1 MLYINGATVKEIV
14 CNGYRTMADEDNRS
28 KNVEEWLQKNIVDFS
43 DPNSDEASS
52 LLIELRFLKNTL
64 PVQFKSAFN
73 SEYNALTEWIKT
85 AEVDSSLMESKKSQI
100 YENGIDHKVFL
111 KNIKEHQL
119 YLKELYLITFLVHRA
134 DSFKVNT
141 IRALYFFLCLRMV
154 ELTDYDSRVE
164 TTLDEC
170 RFLTNKTREFLIQ
183 FLPDVNE
190 YSSIQDLLSAFE
202 SIQSENLY
210 EEWLQSDDNELEE
223 FVEKIRR
230 KLHKDEKDEEWT
242 DNELVNHRLSKHIYE
257 FVLPLENILLKK
269 SGITRNVSRS
279 GKPAVISS
287 DIFVDEITGDST
299 STVYSV
305 NIMPNDNQTLE
316 TFETDERQDDINE
329 AVFEVSLNKP
339 ISYHLD
345 IVNAQQQVNM
355 RRKRSML
362 LNTDVQVAKHSEIKI
377 LFNELFT
384 ILKSSN
390 VDYTVNSNGT
400 IELTNEQLEAIYIMM
415 TLLTGNTEFVRYN
428 DLIKHYD
435 RYCIEFSFSPTRAV
449 LGDEYSSDLSITN
462 NDKLELTLPF
472 AVGVLVEN
480 MQDSLVGTTQ
490 ENLLFFDNLEK
501 AAKNRISEINKKNS
515 IRLTLNKLRS
525 YLKHVLFHSGTDT
538 AVIDVITLSPI
549 HHLSALPYF
558 GLTKADTYY
567 AQYHYYDHLR
577 DLIFSEP
584 TSILKN
590 ELRENN
596 KLSKFDLLDFPGDRY
611 VYKGEQQMGTKLALQ
626 SSQIKSKLVTPIIE
640 ELKALKP
647 HKNLSINNFIEFHN
661 KLTDY
666 LYLILGLSSG
676 YRPVIETFG
685 RLKDIDLDTGMYFI
699 SDKENRMDAQGRF
712 ITLPEIARLQ
722 LQYYQNYLYENM
734 KLFNIQHNRLGRLL
748 QEIHESSMG
757 LISYLE
763 VDEYGEFNFV
773 KNQDNTFISNRFKLY
788 AHLPL
793 NWYRH
798 HIRSLKDPNHS
809 MFSSN
814 LSQLNDEVVSSW
826 MGHTDQLGFDYY
838 DIFSGLKRSQQAELA
853 ELIDKELEDY
863 GFGPIELN
871 EAKNVKK

>member
-1 MLYINGATVKEIV
+1 MNRATVKEIA

-28 KNVEEWLQKNIVDFS
+28 KNIEEWLQKNIVDLS
-43 DPNSDEASS
+43 DPNSDEDSS

-64 PVQFKSAFN
+64 PIQFKSAFN
-73 SEYNALTEWIKT
+73 SEYNALTQWIKI
-85 AEVDSSLMESKKSQI
+85 AEVNGSLIEAKKSQI

-111 KNIKEHQL
+111 KNIKKHQL

-134 DSFKVNT
+134 DSTKVNT

-210 EEWLQSDDNELEE
+210 QEWLKSNDKELEG

-230 KLHKDEKDEEWT
+230 KLHKDEKDQEWA
-242 DNELVNHRLSKHIYE
+242 DNELVNYRLSKHIYE
-257 FVLPLENILLKK
+257 FVLPLENILHKK

-299 STVYSV
+299 STVYSI
-305 NIMPNDNQTLE
+305 NIRPSDNQTLE

-390 VDYTVNSNGT
+390 VDYTFNSNSI
-400 IELTNEQLEAIYIMM
+400 IELTNDEMEAIYIMM
-415 TLLTGNTEFVRYN
+415 TLLTGSTEFIQYN
-428 DLIKHYD
+428 DLIEHYD
-435 RYCIEFSFSPTRAV
+435 RYCIEFNFSPTRAV
-449 LGDEYSSDLSITN
+449 LGDDYSSDLSITN

-490 ENLLFFDNLEK
+490 EKLFFFNNLEK
-501 AAKNRISEINKKNS
+501 AAKNRISKINKKNS
-515 IRLTLNKLRS
+515 TRLTLNKLRS

-538 AVIDVITLSPI
+538 AVVDVITLSPI

-558 GLTKADTYY
+558 GLTKADVYY
-567 AQYHYYDHLR
+567 AQYHYHDHLR
-577 DLIFSEP
+577 DIIFSEP
-584 TSILKN
+584 TSTLKN

-596 KLSKFDLLDFPGDRY
+596 KLSKFDLLDFPDDRY
-611 VYKGEQQMGTKLALQ
+611 VNKGEQQMGTKLALQ
-626 SSQIKSKLVTPIIE
+626 SSQIKLKLVTPIIN
-640 ELKALKP
+640 ELKALKL
-647 HKNLSINNFIEFHN
+647 HKYVSMNDFINLHN
-661 KLTDY
+661 KLMDY
-666 LYLILGLSSG
+666 LYLMLGLSSG

-685 RLKDIDLDTGMYFI
+685 RLKDIDIDTGMYFI
-699 SDKENRMDAQGRF
+699 SDKENRIDAQGRF
-712 ITLPEIARLQ
+712 ITLPEMVRLQ
-722 LQYYQNYLYENM
+722 LQHYKNYLYKNM
-734 KLFNIQHNRLGRLL
+734 KLFNIRHHQLGKLL
-748 QEIHESSMG
+748 QEIHESSVG

-763 VDEYGEFNFV
+763 VNEYGKLNFV
-773 KNQDNTFISNRFKLY
+773 KNQNNTFISNRFKLY
-788 AHLPL
+788 AHLPV

-798 HIRSLKDPNHS
+798 HIRSLKDRSHS
-809 MFSSN
+809 IFSSN

-838 DIFSGLKRSQQAELA
+838 DVFSGLKRSEQAKLA
-853 ELIDKELEDY
+853 NLIDRKLKEY
-863 GFGPIELN
+863 GFEPIGLN
-871 EAKNVKK
+871 EAKNVKE